1 MVVFSAE
8 GVVSKVKFLFA
19 TMFEETGLSALSDLR
34 LIESR
39 IIFVVGL
46 KNCHSVAS
54 WSVKVERAVKST
66 CSIVLVGFL
75 VMVGAVGTSSST
87 GLETT
92 VRVIARLIS
101 ANSSAVHILR
111 ML

>member
-8 GVVSKVKFLFA
+8 GGVSK
-19 TMFEETGLSALSDLR
+19 
-34 LIESR
+34 
-39 IIFVVGL
+39 
-46 KNCHSVAS
+46 NCPSVAS

-111 ML
+111 MLYLSSFCL